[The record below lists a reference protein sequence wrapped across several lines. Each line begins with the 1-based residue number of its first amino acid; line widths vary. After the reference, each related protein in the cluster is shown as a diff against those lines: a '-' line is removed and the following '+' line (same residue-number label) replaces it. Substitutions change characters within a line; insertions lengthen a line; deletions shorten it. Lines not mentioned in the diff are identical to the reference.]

1 MIKRFFD
8 MRTRKKKKKEKRE
21 TSEKFCIERVLL
33 FFPTKETTRTKK
45 RIDEKQNEKQTYS

>member
-1 MIKRFFD
+1 

-33 FFPTKETTRTKK
+33 FSPTKETTRTKK